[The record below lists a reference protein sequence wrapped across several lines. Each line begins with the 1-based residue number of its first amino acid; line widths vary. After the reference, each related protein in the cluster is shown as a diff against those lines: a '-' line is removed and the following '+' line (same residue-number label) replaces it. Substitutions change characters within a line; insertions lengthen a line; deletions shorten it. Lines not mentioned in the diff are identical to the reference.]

1 MWVRFLNRSAKPRL
15 VRVPTFLNRSVK
27 PRLVRVPTD
36 SDSQKFIHK
45 IKYSV

>member
-1 MWVRFLNRSAKPRL
+1 L
-15 VRVPTFLNRSVK
+15 VRVPTFLNRSAK

-36 SDSQKFIHK
+36 SDSQKFIHN